1 MQIKRVKNKGLS
13 EEAKDAIYAY
23 IKSMDIEKDNKL
35 PREEVLGEMLGVSRI
50 TVRSALNEL
59 AAEGIIFRR
68 QGKGTFVNPEA
79 MQMKV
84 TFNSVEP
91 FMDMIKNSGFNP
103 GIEVVK
109 VETIKAN
116 EKIAHNL
123 RIDIGDELISIEKVF
138 YADDKPAAYCIN
150 YVAKKIIR
158 EHIEDSE
165 FEMTI
170 FDLLQSKTGRVISW
184 DRVQI
189 FSVSS
194 EENEKLTGY
203 FKCEGKQKPLLLCEG
218 VDFDDKDYPVV
229 YTYQYVDTKY
239 IRFSLIRQKSISYE

>member
-1 MQIKRVKNKGLS
+1 MQIRRVKNKGLS
-13 EEAKDAIYAY
+13 EEAKDAIYTY
-23 IKSMDIEKDNKL
+23 IKSMNIEKDNKL

-103 GIEVVK
+103 GIEVVN
-109 VETIKAN
+109 VETVKAC

-123 RIDIGDELISIEKVF
+123 RIDIGDELLAIEKVY
-138 YADDKPAAYCIN
+138 YADNNPAAYCIN
-150 YVAKKIIR
+150 YVAKKVLS
-158 EHIEDSE
+158 EHIENDE
-165 FEMTI
+165 FSKTI
-170 FDLLQSKTGRVISW
+170 FDLLQSKTGRVITW

-189 FSVSS
+189 FSVSCKD
-194 EENEKLTGY
+194 NEKLSKY
-203 FKCEGKQKPLLLCEG
+203 FNCEGKEKPLLLCEG

-229 YTYQYVDTKY
+229 YTYQYVDTRY
-239 IRFSLIRQKSISYE
+239 IGFSLIRQKSVYNE